1 MTGGPAGPA
10 GQVAGHA
17 GRPAGHPAGGPPA
30 ASRQL
35 LSGLAEARWVLAD
48 FGGLFWAFQG
58 PIFNPKEV
66 GTQVR
71 RTVNQTKEIWDK
83 TGLRFDRSEF
93 SKLGS
98 RKRSKGEKR

>member
-10 GQVAGHA
+10 GQAAGHA

-48 FGGLFWAFQG
+48 FGGLSGLFG
-58 PIFNPKEV
+58 
-66 GTQVR
+66 VR
-71 RTVNQTKEIWDK
+71 
-83 TGLRFDRSEF
+83 F
-93 SKLGS
+93 SI
-98 RKRSKGEKR
+98 RKKWELKYNIP